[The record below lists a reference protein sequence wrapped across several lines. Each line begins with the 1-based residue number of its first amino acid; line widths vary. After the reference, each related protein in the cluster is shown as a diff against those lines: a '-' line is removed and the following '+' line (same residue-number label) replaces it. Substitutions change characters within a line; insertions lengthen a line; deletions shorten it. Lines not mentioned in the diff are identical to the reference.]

1 MSRSRKSRAI
11 LSDIDLHES
20 YKDNQ
25 HGGERNR
32 LSLGSFPEMQPKL
45 RVRE

>member
-25 HGGERNR
+25 HGLERNH
-32 LSLGSFPEMQPKL
+32 LSLGSFPEIQPKL